1 VLRVISA
8 PPSRSPLPD
17 AVEVIILAAGK
28 GARMV
33 SRTRKPLHLVAG
45 VPMIDHVLQATTA
58 VSPVQ
63 TVIVISPDMPELIAL
78 AELRPG
84 ITTVVQNEP
93 RGTGDA
99 ARCGLAALSGATWAV
114 VLFADHPL
122 LTPEVVSR
130 LVDGARRTGART
142 TVLTCVLPER
152 GGYGR
157 IERDEQGRAIGIVE
171 AKDDETTFRTGRAEI
186 NSGMM
191 VVDVAW
197 AREALTRLA
206 PSGGSGELYLTGLV
220 RMAVE
225 AGPLSDGGWPV
236 TTVEGDPEIALG
248 VNDRR
253 QLAIADGIA
262 RARNQARLMEAGVT
276 LIGME
281 TIFVDTGVTV
291 GPDTT
296 ILPFTYLR
304 AGTSIGAGCEIGPHT
319 TIVRSTIGD
328 GVIVRASTI
337 EGAMVAA
344 GSDVGPYA
352 HLRPGSDI
360 GAGVHVGNFVE
371 IKSSRLEPGV
381 KVGHF
386 SYIGDATV
394 GAETNIGAGAITANF
409 DGANKYE
416 TDIGEGAFIGSG
428 TVLRAPVRI
437 GAGATTGA
445 GSVVTRDVPDRAT
458 VIGVPARIVEPRRD
472 EGEERG

>member
-1 VLRVISA
+1 VSRVTSA
-8 PPSRSPLPD
+8 PPLISPVRD
-17 AVEVIILAAGK
+17 TVDVVVLAAGK
-28 GARMV
+28 GTRMV
-33 SRTRKPLHLVAG
+33 SRTPKPLHLVAG
-45 VPMIDHVLQATTA
+45 VPMIDHVLRATTA

-63 TVIVISPDMPELIAL
+63 TVIVVSPDMPELTAL
-78 AELRPG
+78 VESRSG
-84 ITTVVQNEP
+84 ITTVIQDAP

-99 ARCGLAALSGATWAV
+99 ARWGLAALSGARWAV

-122 LTPEVVSR
+122 LTPETVGR
-130 LVDGARRTGART
+130 LVDGARTTGARA

-157 IERDEQGRAIGIVE
+157 IARDERGRATGIVE
-171 AKDDETTFRTGRAEI
+171 AKDDETAYQTGRAEI

-191 VVDVAW
+191 VVDIAW

-206 PSGGSGELYLTGLV
+206 PSGSSGELYLTDLV
-220 RMAVE
+220 SMAVE

-248 VNDRR
+248 INDRH

-262 RARNQARLMEAGVT
+262 RARNQVRLMEAGVT

-304 AGTSIGAGCEIGPHT
+304 SGTSIGARCEIGPYT
-319 TIVRSTIGD
+319 TIVKSTIGD
-328 GVIVRASTI
+328 GVTVRASTI

-352 HLRPGSDI
+352 HLREGSDI
-360 GAGVHVGNFVE
+360 GAGVHVGNYVE
-371 IKSSRLEPGV
+371 IKSSRLESGV
-381 KVGHF
+381 KIGHF
-386 SYIGDATV
+386 SYIGDATI

-409 DGANKYE
+409 DGANKYATE
-416 TDIGEGAFIGSG
+416 IGEGAFIGSG

-458 VIGVPARIVEPRRD
+458 VIGVPARIVERSRD